1 LRGVENR
8 RRPMTTARLIRTALA
23 EDIGARDITSH
34 LTIPRGHQ
42 TCARLVARASG
53 VLAGIDV
60 CRQVFLALDRSV
72 RFAPRLQDGTGFHKG
87 QVLAEVR
94 GRARPILTA
103 ERTALNFI
111 QRLSG
116 IASATRQFV
125 NAVRGTRAII
135 LDTRKTTPG
144 WRALE
149 KYAVRCGGGTNH
161 RTGLYD
167 MILIKDNHIAAA
179 GSITAALERCRHSR
193 LPLEVETQ
201 TLADV
206 KEALAAGARRIL
218 LDNMTA
224 AQMRKAVALAR
235 GKAKLEASGGINLR
249 NVRRVAETGV
259 DYISVGTITHSAPA
273 ADIAL
278 DFEEDSR
285 TPGIKG
291 PSARTSKSGRH

>member
-1 LRGVENR
+1 
-8 RRPMTTARLIRTALA
+8 MTIRQLIQTALA
-23 EDIGARDITSH
+23 EDVGPGDVTSRLTVPADRFAR
-34 LTIPRGHQ
+34 
-42 TCARLVARASG
+42 ARLVTRAGGILS
-53 VLAGIDV
+53 GIDV
-60 CRQVFLALDRSV
+60 CRQVFLTLDRSV
-72 RFAPRLQDGTGFHKG
+72 RFTPRLKDGARFRQE
-87 QVLAEVR
+87 QVLAEVH

-116 IASATRQFV
+116 IATATRRFV
-125 NAVRGTRAII
+125 DAIRGTKAVI

-144 WRALE
+144 WRVLE

-179 GSITAALERCRHSR
+179 GSITTAIERCRSSR
-193 LPLEVETQ
+193 LPVEVETQ

-206 KEALAAGARRIL
+206 EEAIAAGAKRIL
-218 LDNMTA
+218 LDNMTV

-235 GKAKLEASGGINLR
+235 GRTKLEASGGINLR
-249 NVRRVAETGV
+249 NVRRVAGTGV
-259 DYISVGTITHSAPA
+259 DYISVGAITHSAPA

-278 DFEEDSR
+278 DFAQDSR
-285 TPGIKG
+285 TPGFKG
-291 PSARTSKSGRH
+291 PSGRKFGSGRH